1 MLPTFF
7 GLNTVTRAL
16 LAQQEAVDVVNQNI
30 ANASTPGYSR
40 QQAILTATDPYTSVA
55 FDRPSLPGQLGTGA
69 TVSKIKRFQ
78 DELLNTQ
85 IRAQN
90 QTTGQYEAM
99 DDLYTQVQ
107 AIYNDPSTLAVNQA
121 STNFFN
127 AVHDLSNNPESV
139 PAREALQ
146 QQGQTLSAAI
156 GTDYQQLTTLQGDLN
171 TKVGTIV
178 ADVNTTIQQ
187 IASLN
192 TQIAQ
197 VTGIGDNPNDLMDQR
212 DQLVNHLSTLVDT
225 HDVKNP
231 DGTDTI
237 QLNGRFLVNKDQ
249 AYTLTTLTDAASPAY
264 VKPVQVF
271 WQEDVTKFQNIH
283 PGYDPIT
290 GVNLTTGASL
300 SSTAQPPLSVKQ
312 ADVTTGSLYG
322 AMAMRDQVIQDTLLP
337 QLNAL
342 ADGLTNTQVLSPKG
356 GLDPNASQAG
366 LGGTGSFT
374 VTVLTPQGQ
383 TVTYNPSIPSGS
395 APTTVQGVIDA
406 INGSVVAPYVHA
418 SLSAAGQL
426 EIDTTQTGTL
436 VKVDQA
442 DAVAS
447 RLFGFSQS
455 VADGFNA
462 VHVQG
467 FGLDTPPQWTGGISG
482 LTLSTPIGTGD
493 GLTITGPDGVP
504 VNVVVQPPLIDPKV
518 VATASIT
525 GATVAAQPSSPQ
537 NLAVAIN
544 GATSSGTVTIVGTDS
559 NGNALTEALSFNG
572 NGTLTTQ
579 NQFATVTSVT
589 GSGGFNVA
597 ATTVSVTALSTPNTV
612 QDLVNAIN
620 SVNQTDTQAIGSVT
634 GLTPLTSMAGTA
646 DFTIT
651 VVRPDGVKV
660 TFDPANTTPTVSTMQ
675 DVLDAINGTGSYL
688 SNTVSGYVR
697 ASINP
702 QGQLE
707 IDSTTPGALVKVDQA
722 TTATNTALGFQ
733 TGTLPDPVGQEHGFQ
748 ASLDSQG
755 RLIIS
760 SQPTVYDASGQLQS
774 ISAQLVG
781 TKGVTSSTALATGSM
796 TVVGPNGQLQL
807 TLGTGGSTDTVAN
820 LIATINAANIGVTA
834 SINSAGQ
841 FQLTTPEIGA
851 NATITLTA
859 TSGDANSKLGLR
871 DSSSVG
877 QRRGYPPSASLSAQ
891 ALTTTFSSVA
901 AGSTDAIGTPN
912 AAITT
917 HNQFFFQGAQQVLAN
932 QLLAPTAIGSAAADF
947 PASLVSPGR
956 VAFTLV
962 GASTF
967 GTLVV
972 KGLDANGNA
981 LSDTLTFGA
990 DGTQT
995 TSDYFKTVTSIA
1007 PSGMTTG
1014 TLQAVGLIPST
1025 EADTAGA
1032 LAVDGN
1038 ILKDP
1043 SLIAASSTADA
1054 PGNQTNA
1061 LALLN
1066 VQQNTI
1072 MSDGQQAVTF
1082 GDFYGAAITNL
1093 GDQAQQVH
1101 TTSLTQQQ
1109 LVQHLTNQQQSVVGV
1124 SIDQEASDLVA
1135 LQHAYEAAARAITT
1149 QDDMLNTI
1157 ITGMGLVGR

>member
-171 TKVGTIV
+171 AQVGTIV

-197 VTGIGDNPNDLMDQR
+197 VTGIGDNANDLMDQR

-249 AYTLTTLTDAASPAY
+249 AYTLTTLTDAASSAY

-312 ADVTTGSLYG
+312 TDVTTGSLYG
-322 AMAMRDQVIQDTLLP
+322 AMAMRDQVIQDTLIP

-356 GLDPNASQAG
+356 GLDPTASQAG

-383 TVTYNPSIPSGS
+383 TVTYNPSVPSGS

-426 EIDTTQTGTL
+426 ELDTTQTGTL

-442 DAVAS
+442 NAIAS

-493 GLTITGPDGVP
+493 GLTVTGPDGVP
-504 VNVVVQPPLIDPKV
+504 VNVVVQPPLTDLKV
-518 VATASIT
+518 LPTASIT
-525 GATVAAQPSSPQ
+525 SGFTVSAQPSSPQ

-544 GATSSGTVTIVGTDS
+544 GATTSGTVTIVGTDR
-559 NGNALTEALSFNG
+559 NGNALSEALNFNG

-579 NQFATVTSVT
+579 SQFATVTSVT
-589 GSGGFNVA
+589 GGGGFNVA

-612 QDLVNAIN
+612 QDLLNAIN
-620 SVNQTDTQAIGSVT
+620 SVNQTDTQAIGSVKT
-634 GLTPLTSMAGTA
+634 LTPLTSVTGKA

-660 TFDPANTTPTVSTMQ
+660 TFDPAAATPAVSTMQ

-697 ASINP
+697 AFINP

-722 TTATNTALGFQ
+722 TAATNTALGFQ

-760 SQPTVYDASGQLQS
+760 SQPTVYNGSGQLQN

-781 TKGVTSSTALATGSM
+781 TKGVTGATTLGVGGSM

-807 TLGTGGSTDTVAN
+807 TLGTAGSTDNVTD
-820 LIATINAANIGVTA
+820 LIATINAANMGVTA

-851 NATITLTA
+851 NATITLT
-859 TSGDANSKLGLR
+859 
-871 DSSSVG
+871 
-877 QRRGYPPSASLSAQ
+877 
-891 ALTTTFSSVA
+891 
-901 AGSTDAIGTPN
+901 
-912 AAITT
+912 
-917 HNQFFFQGAQQVLAN
+917 
-932 QLLAPTAIGSAAADF
+932 
-947 PASLVSPGR
+947 
-956 VAFTLV
+956 
-962 GASTF
+962 
-967 GTLVV
+967 
-972 KGLDANGNA
+972 
-981 LSDTLTFGA
+981 
-990 DGTQT
+990 
-995 TSDYFKTVTSIA
+995 
-1007 PSGMTTG
+1007 
-1014 TLQAVGLIPST
+1014 
-1025 EADTAGA
+1025 
-1032 LAVDGN
+1032 
-1038 ILKDP
+1038 
-1043 SLIAASSTADA
+1043 
-1054 PGNQTNA
+1054 
-1061 LALLN
+1061 
-1066 VQQNTI
+1066 
-1072 MSDGQQAVTF
+1072 
-1082 GDFYGAAITNL
+1082 
-1093 GDQAQQVH
+1093 
-1101 TTSLTQQQ
+1101 
-1109 LVQHLTNQQQSVVGV
+1109 
-1124 SIDQEASDLVA
+1124 
-1135 LQHAYEAAARAITT
+1135 
-1149 QDDMLNTI
+1149 
-1157 ITGMGLVGR
+1157 